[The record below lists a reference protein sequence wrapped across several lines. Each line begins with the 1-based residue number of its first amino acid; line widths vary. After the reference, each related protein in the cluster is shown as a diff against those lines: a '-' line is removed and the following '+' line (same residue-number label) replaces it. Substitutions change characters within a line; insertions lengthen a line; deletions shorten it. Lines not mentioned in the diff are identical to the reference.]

1 VVILLN
7 HCSCDDHSDDLGK
20 QPERI
25 FDMHSHQRTLS
36 RQVQCSGVGLHS
48 GRKVNLTIKPAPV
61 NHGIKFVRTDLP
73 HKPVISAH
81 FRNVIDTSLATTLG
95 MDGVI
100 VSTVEHL
107 MASFAGLSI
116 DNALVE
122 MDAYEAPIMDGSAG
136 PFTTM
141 LQEAGIHP
149 QSGKRYWFVVKKPIE
164 MEEEDR
170 KVSLEPSDTL
180 KITYTIDF
188 DHPLVKRQSFTISLT
203 DSLFEKEISR
213 ARTFGFLHEV
223 NYLKQNGF
231 ARGGSL
237 ENAIV
242 VDQDRI
248 LNEEGLRYEDE
259 FVRHKV
265 LDCIGDLSLLGMP
278 FIGHIVAYKSGHALN
293 HALLKKFIDQ
303 KACWETVH
311 APSVSP

>member
-1 VVILLN
+1 
-7 HCSCDDHSDDLGK
+7 
-20 QPERI
+20 
-25 FDMHSHQRTLS
+25 MHSHQQTLA
-36 RQVQCSGVGLHS
+36 RPVQCVGIGLHS
-48 GRKVNLTIKPAPV
+48 GRKVTLTIKPAPV

-73 HKPVISAH
+73 HRPVISAH

-95 MDGVI
+95 TDGVI

-107 MASFAGLSI
+107 MAAFSGHWI

-136 PFTTM
+136 PFTSM
-141 LQEAGIHP
+141 VKEAGIWT
-149 QSGKRYWFVVKKPIE
+149 QSGKRYAFVVKKPIE
-164 MEEEDR
+164 MADGDK
-170 KVSLEPSDTL
+170 KVGLYPSDTL
-180 KITYTIDF
+180 KITCTIEF
-188 DHPLVKRQSFTISLT
+188 DHPLVRRQSYTISLT
-203 DSLFEKEISR
+203 DGLFEKEISR

-237 ENAIV
+237 ENAV
-242 VDQDRI
+242 VIDRNRI
-248 LNEEGLRYEDE
+248 LNGEGLRYEDE

-293 HALLKKFIDQ
+293 HALLKKFIEQ
-303 KACWETVH
+303 KSCWETVL
-311 APSVSP
+311 ATVVSP

>member
-1 VVILLN
+1 MDSYQ
-7 HCSCDDHSDDLGK
+7 H
-20 QPERI
+20 
-25 FDMHSHQRTLS
+25 TLA
-36 RQVQCSGVGLHS
+36 RPVQCAGIGLHS
-48 GRKVNLTIKPAPV
+48 GKSVNLTIKPAPV

-73 HKPVISAH
+73 HRPVISAH

-95 MDGVI
+95 TDGVI

-107 MASFAGLSI
+107 MAALAGLYI

-136 PFTTM
+136 PFTSM
-141 LQEAGIHP
+141 LKAAGIKA
-149 QSGKRYWFVVKKPIE
+149 QSGRRCMFVVKKPIE
-164 MEEEDR
+164 MEDEDK
-170 KVSLEPSDTL
+170 KVGLYPSGTL
-180 KITYTIDF
+180 KITCTIEF
-188 DHPLVKRQSFTISLT
+188 DHPLVRRQSYAISLT
-203 DSLFEKEISR
+203 DGLFEKEISR

-237 ENAIV
+237 ENAV
-242 VDQDRI
+242 VIDRDSI
-248 LNEEGLRYEDE
+248 LNQGGLRFENE

-293 HALLKKFIDQ
+293 HALLKRFIDQ
-303 KACWETVH
+303 KSCWETVN
-311 APSVSP
+311 APVVLPQHQSFCSL

>member
-1 VVILLN
+1 MHPNQQTLARPV
-7 HCSCDDHSDDLGK
+7 HCTG
-20 QPERI
+20 I
-25 FDMHSHQRTLS
+25 
-36 RQVQCSGVGLHS
+36 GLHS
-48 GRKVNLTIKPAPV
+48 GKKVNLTIRPAPV

-95 MDGVI
+95 TDGVI
-100 VSTVEHL
+100 VSTIEHL
-107 MASFAGLSI
+107 MAALAGLHI

-136 PFTTM
+136 PFTSM
-141 LQEAGIHP
+141 LKEAGIRN
-149 QSGKRYWFVVKKPIE
+149 QSGKRFTFVVKKPIE
-164 MEEEDR
+164 MEDDGK
-170 KVSLEPSDTL
+170 KVGLYPSDTL
-180 KITYTIDF
+180 KVTCTIEF
-188 DHPLVKRQSFTISLT
+188 DHPLIRRQSYTISLING
-203 DSLFEKEISR
+203 LFEKEISR

-237 ENAIV
+237 ENAV
-242 VDQDRI
+242 VIDQNRI
-248 LNEEGLRYEDE
+248 LNHEGLRYENE

-293 HALLKKFIDQ
+293 HALLKRFIDQ
-303 KACWETVH
+303 KSCWETL
-311 APSVSP
+311 